1 MKRWPAVLHLPCLLL
16 GLSGSEAFAQINIT
30 SANGHPWDLDN
41 STGYIGDGG
50 GDAFDDF
57 GYLGLLVRDA
67 GDVFV
72 GQTNTLS
79 GFNLVTSEG
88 NSRLVFSTASQ
99 SVGGVVVSR
108 QLYMPPGSDFIRYF
122 DTFVNTTAAPL
133 KIQVAFQGDLGSDS
147 STKVAA
153 TSSGDLQFTPTDIW
167 GVTVQDRSATGGS
180 PVGDPVVGMLPGN
193 LHFTSLADAFG
204 SDPFSTAWPGNGS
217 DGLSFVYSLDL
228 APGQSSSLVFFIYRG
243 LAEGNVPPLG
253 ADPVAVGTQ
262 VSAAVSALDA
272 MLANPDLSQLSAQ
285 QIAQIANL
293 TAVPEPS
300 TWVLLASGG
309 FLLFV
314 GAWRRRSAG

>member
-1 MKRWPAVLHLPCLLL
+1 MAL
-16 GLSGSEAFAQINIT
+16 AQINIT

-41 STGYIGDGG
+41 STGYVSDGG

-67 GDVFV
+67 GNNLVA
-72 GQTNTLS
+72 QTNTLS
-79 GFNLVTSEG
+79 GFSLVTSEG

-108 QLYMPPGSDFIRYF
+108 QLYMPPGSDILRYF

-153 TSSGDLQFTPTDIW
+153 TSSGDLQFTPADIW

-180 PVGDPVVGMLPGN
+180 AAGDPVVGMLPGN
-193 LHFTSLADAFG
+193 LRFTSIADAYG
-204 SDPFSTAWPGNGS
+204 TDPFSAPWAGNGN
-217 DGLSFVYSLDL
+217 DGVSFIYSLDL
-228 APGQSSSLVFFIYRG
+228 APGQSSSLIFFVYRG
-243 LAEGNVPPLG
+243 LAEGNTPPLG
-253 ADPVAVGTQ
+253 GDSVAAGTQ
-262 VSAAVSALDA
+262 VPLAVAALNSL
-272 MLANPDLSQLSAQ
+272 LITPDLSHLSVQ
-285 QIAQIANL
+285 QIGQIANF

-300 TWVLLASGG
+300 TWALLVCGG
-309 FLLFV
+309 VMLAL
-314 GAWRRRSAG
+314 GARRRLRA